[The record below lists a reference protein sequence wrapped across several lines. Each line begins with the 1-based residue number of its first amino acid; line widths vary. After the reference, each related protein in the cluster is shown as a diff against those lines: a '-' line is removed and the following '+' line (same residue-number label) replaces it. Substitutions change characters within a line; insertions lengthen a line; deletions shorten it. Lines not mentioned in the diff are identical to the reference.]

1 MTRIVLVTAIASLH
15 LDDDMPPLQ
24 DACARAGLVAD
35 VRAWDDAT
43 VSWGR
48 YDLALLRSPWDYMEH
63 HARFIAWCE
72 RVGRAT
78 TLLNPPALVRWNTD
92 KHYLADLAA
101 DGIAVVPTTFVE
113 PDADPVPAL
122 EAMLA
127 AHPEATDI
135 VVKPAISAGSKDTAR
150 YRRDEAFAAA
160 NHIGRLLEADRS
172 VMLQPYLGAVDVHG
186 ETALLYF
193 DGVYSHAIRKA
204 PLLRPG
210 EPAGDHTAWPDA
222 IAPRDPADD
231 ERALADRILA
241 AVTARNG
248 GVPPVYAR
256 IDLVR
261 DAAGAPCLLEAE
273 LTEPSLFFGHA
284 PGAADRLVA
293 ALRGRLQGP
302 DPRP

>member
-1 MTRIVLVTAIASLH
+1 MPRIVLVTAIASLH
-15 LDDDMPPLQ
+15 LDDDMPPLLE
-24 DACARAGLVAD
+24 ACARAGIEAD

-48 YDLALLRSPWDYMEH
+48 YALALLRSPWDYMEH
-63 HARFIAWCE
+63 HPRFIAWCE
-72 RVGRAT
+72 RVARDT

-101 DGIAVVPTTFVE
+101 EGIAVVPTTFVE
-113 PDADPVPAL
+113 PDADPIPAL

-127 AHPEATDI
+127 AHPGATDI

-150 YRRDEAFAAA
+150 YRRDEQFAAA
-160 NHIGRLLEADRS
+160 NHIGRLLDAERS

-186 ETALLYF
+186 ETAVLYF
-193 DGVYSHAIRKA
+193 GGDYSHAIRKA

-222 IAPRDPADD
+222 ITPRDPAPD
-231 ERALADRILA
+231 ERALADRIIA

-248 GVPPVYAR
+248 GVAPAYAR

-261 DAAGAPCLLEAE
+261 DAAGAPVLLEAE

-284 PGAADRLVA
+284 PGADDRLVKVIA
-293 ALRGRLQGP
+293 AHLGG
-302 DPRP
+302 

>member
-1 MTRIVLVTAIASLH
+1 MPRIVLVTAIASLH
-15 LDDDMPPLQ
+15 LDDDMPPLLE
-24 DACARAGLVAD
+24 ACARAGIQAD

-48 YDLALLRSPWDYMEH
+48 YALALLRSPWDYMEH
-63 HARFIAWCE
+63 HPRFIAWCE
-72 RVGRAT
+72 RVARDT

-101 DGIAVVPTTFVE
+101 EGIAVVPTTFVE

-122 EAMLA
+122 DAMLA
-127 AHPEATDI
+127 AHPDATDI

-150 YRRDEAFAAA
+150 YRRDEQFAAA
-160 NHIGRLLEADRS
+160 NHIGRLLDAERS
-172 VMLQPYLGAVDVHG
+172 VMLQPYLSAVDAHG

-193 DGVYSHAIRKA
+193 GGEYSHAIRKA

-222 IAPRDPADD
+222 ITPRDPAAD
-231 ERALADRILA
+231 ERALADRIVA
-241 AVTARNG
+241 VVTARNG
-248 GVPPVYAR
+248 GVAPAYAR

-261 DAAGAPCLLEAE
+261 DATGAPVLLEAE
-273 LTEPSLFFGHA
+273 LTEPSLFFDHA
-284 PGAADRLVA
+284 PGAADRLA
-293 ALRGRLQGP
+293 GLLRQAVDGT
-302 DPRP
+302 RPAP

>member
-1 MTRIVLVTAIASLH
+1 MPRIVLVTAIASLH
-15 LDDDMPPLQ
+15 LDDDMPPLLE
-24 DACARAGLVAD
+24 ACARAGLDAE

-48 YDLALLRSPWDYMEH
+48 YALALLRSPWDYMEH
-63 HARFIAWCE
+63 HGRFIAWCD
-72 RVGRAT
+72 RVARAT
-78 TLLNPPALVRWNTD
+78 TLLNTPALVRWNTD

-101 DGIAVVPTTFVE
+101 GGIAVVPTTFVE

-127 AHPEATDI
+127 AHPGTGDI

-150 YRRDEAFAAA
+150 YRRDEQFAAA
-160 NHIGRLLEADRS
+160 NHIGRLVEADRS
-172 VMLQPYLGAVDVHG
+172 VMLQPYLDAVDAHG

-222 IAPRDPADD
+222 ITARAPGED
-231 ERALADRILA
+231 ERALADRIVA
-241 AVTARNG
+241 AATARNG
-248 GVPPVYAR
+248 GIAPTYAR
-256 IDLVR
+256 IDRKSV
-261 DAAGAPCLLEAE
+261 
-273 LTEPSLFFGHA
+273 
-284 PGAADRLVA
+284 V
-293 ALRGRLQGP
+293 
-302 DPRP
+302 